1 MLARAERGSYVRT
14 SRPLAFDVT
23 RVNVLSLLGEYRR
36 ALELAG
42 ATIPRMEALV
52 PPDAWATRMR
62 KELLRSMYASVAWS
76 AYQLGDDAASERAA
90 ARALE
95 IHRTQPMLRIREKR
109 EFATEQVAHAIA
121 LARLGRQDEARA
133 AASEA
138 LAFQR
143 SIAPRNRDD
152 AAQRLEL
159 AQALYAAAISG
170 LGDGPAQLAEAA
182 AIVQKLPPE
191 MLKLRDVAAWQ
202 QRIAGERSRRRAT

>member
-1 MLARAERGSYVRT
+1 
-14 SRPLAFDVT
+14 
-23 RVNVLSLLGEYRR
+23 
-36 ALELAG
+36 
-42 ATIPRMEALV
+42 
-52 PPDAWATRMR
+52 
-62 KELLRSMYASVAWS
+62 
-76 AYQLGDDAASERAA
+76 
-90 ARALE
+90 
-95 IHRTQPMLRIREKR
+95 MLRIREKR

-121 LARLGRQDEARA
+121 LARLGRQDDARA